1 MILCN
6 DFFSYLR
13 KIKFNVDWK
22 NLILDLRCRY
32 SLPEGSKPEDVSSNL
47 AADGILVV
55 TAKKAPAI
63 DVQIQ
68 QQSLQQQQGQQQQGQ
83 QQQGQ
88 QQQGQ
93 QLQGEQLQGEQLQG
107 KQQQGEQGEQ
117 QMQQ

>member
-1 MILCN
+1 MI
-6 DFFSYLR
+6 FK
-13 KIKFNVDWK
+13 KINDWK
-22 NLILDLRCRY
+22 NLILDLCCRY

-68 QQSLQQQQGQQQQGQ
+68 QQSLQQQQGQQQQGEQ
-83 QQQGQ
+83 QQGEQQQGQ
-88 QQQGQ
+88 QQQGK
-93 QLQGEQLQGEQLQG
+93 QLQGQ
-107 KQQQGEQGEQ
+107 QQQGQEKEQ

>member
-1 MILCN
+1 MI
-6 DFFSYLR
+6 FK
-13 KIKFNVDWK
+13 KIYYWQ
-22 NLILDLRCRY
+22 NLILDLCCRY

-68 QQSLQQQQGQQQQGQ
+68 QQSLQQQQGQQQEGQQLQGQ
-83 QQQGQ
+83 Q

-93 QLQGEQLQGEQLQG
+93 QLQGQ
-107 KQQQGEQGEQ
+107 QQQGQEKEQ

>member
-1 MILCN
+1 LEKRR
-6 DFFSYLR
+6 FSR
-13 KIKFNVDWK
+13 KIKFNIDWK
-22 NLILDLRCRY
+22 NFIHDLCCRY

-88 QQQGQ
+88 QQ
-93 QLQGEQLQGEQLQG
+93 GEQLQGQ
-107 KQQQGEQGEQ
+107 QQQGQQQQKEQ

>member
-1 MILCN
+1 M
-6 DFFSYLR
+6 
-13 KIKFNVDWK
+13 
-22 NLILDLRCRY
+22 ILDLRCRY

-83 QQQGQ
+83 QLQQGQ

-93 QLQGEQLQGEQLQG
+93 Q
-107 KQQQGEQGEQ
+107 QQQEEQ

>member
-1 MILCN
+1 MIFLIKLKKN
-6 DFFSYLR
+6 
-13 KIKFNVDWK
+13 KFNIDQK
-22 NLILDLRCRY
+22 NIILDLRCRY

-68 QQSLQQQQGQQQQGQ
+68 QQSIQQQQGQQQQGQ

-88 QQQGQ
+88 QQ
-93 QLQGEQLQGEQLQG
+93 GEQQQG
-107 KQQQGEQGEQ
+107 KQQQQQQEEQ
-117 QMQQ
+117 QMQQQFC

>member
-1 MILCN
+1 M
-6 DFFSYLR
+6 
-13 KIKFNVDWK
+13 
-22 NLILDLRCRY
+22 ILDLRCRY

-55 TAKKAPAI
+55 SAKKALAI

-68 QQSLQQQQGQQQQGQ
+68 QQSLQQQQGQQL
-83 QQQGQ
+83 QGQ

-93 QLQGEQLQGEQLQG
+93 QLQREQQQG
-107 KQQQGEQGEQ
+107 KQQQQQQEEQ

>member
-1 MILCN
+1 MP
-6 DFFSYLR
+6 YLR
-13 KIKFNVDWK
+13 KIKFNIVWK
-22 NLILDLRCRY
+22 NLILDLGCRY

-63 DVQIQ
+63 DVKIQ
-68 QQSLQQQQGQQQQGQ
+68 QQSLQ
-83 QQQGQ
+83 Q

-93 QLQGEQLQGEQLQG
+93 QLQGEQQQGELSQG
-107 KQQQGEQGEQ
+107 KQQQQRQQQQQQEEQ

>member
-1 MILCN
+1 MT
-6 DFFSYLR
+6 FSYLR
-13 KIKFNVDWK
+13 KIKFNIDWK
-22 NLILDLRCRY
+22 NFILDLHYRY

-68 QQSLQQQQGQQQQGQ
+68 QQSLQQQQGQQQEGQQQQGQQLQGQ

-93 QLQGEQLQGEQLQG
+93 
-107 KQQQGEQGEQ
+107 KQQQEEQ

>member
-1 MILCN
+1 MEKLDYFLEKL
-6 DFFSYLR
+6 DFFALICSYLR
-13 KIKFNVDWK
+13 KNKFNIDWK
-22 NLILDLRCRY
+22 NFILDLRCRY

-93 QLQGEQLQGEQLQG
+93 QQQG
-107 KQQQGEQGEQ
+107 KQQQQEEQ